1 FVVGVSLRG
10 AIHEIWDKR
19 LRFEKIT
26 SYITLVYHHMGK
38 LERDLNMNLA
48 YAGGQET
55 YFDYVNLEKLNMM
68 IIKDL
73 FVGLG
78 YNEYDYMYWLDE
90 EMGLNGGGLNM
101 ITGDLAVVIMDRA
114 VEVHVLDD
122 DSNRVQPQP
131 PPKEDTPKK
140 MKRVKTSVKRTP
152 TPKKR
157 ALSRN
162 SRKIGQASQNFV
174 HKLSDLTTKTQPI
187 IQEHI
192 NPTAEELDIS
202 QSQPPKETQS
212 QPQGQSQSQP
222 QPESNPQTQSQPQS
236 QHQPQPQPQPHPQ
249 SQAQAQTQSETQPK
263 PQPEAQSSQPQTKT
277 TVKKNRRPI
286 Y

>member
-1 FVVGVSLRG
+1 
-10 AIHEIWDKR
+10 
-19 LRFEKIT
+19 
-26 SYITLVYHHMGK
+26 M
-38 LERDLNMNLA
+38 
-48 YAGGQET
+48 
-55 YFDYVNLEKLNMM
+55 
-68 IIKDL
+68 KDL

-101 ITGDLAVVIMDRA
+101 ITGDLAVVMIGNWALNHESVVHVYFEHPIDRA

-122 DSNRVQPQP
+122 DNNRVQPQP
-131 PPKEDTPKK
+131 PLKEDTPKK
-140 MKRVKTSVKRTP
+140 MKWVKTSVKRAP

-174 HKLSDLTTKTQPI
+174 RKLSDLTIETQPI

-192 NPTAEELDIS
+192 DPIAEELDIS
-202 QSQPPKETQS
+202 QSQP
-212 QPQGQSQSQP
+212 QGQSQSQPQP

-236 QHQPQPQPQPHPQ
+236 QHQP
-249 SQAQAQTQSETQPK
+249 
-263 PQPEAQSSQPQTKT
+263 
-277 TVKKNRRPI
+277 
-286 Y
+286 